1 MEPQVW
7 LKSTTSLLNQQ
18 TKTFSSS
25 TSTKPFLDRQLNNS
39 EWIRTLRYLKS
50 CSIKWLTEF
59 SNTDLASTNWESTLK
74 LLWSWSTTGYTM
86 AHCSSAAAAKRCS
99 WCLTP
104 DQKSLLSRPS
114 TVRKSMRSFATRGS
128 MITTLQIVISRAPC
142 FKMNA
147 RTTRVRFG
155 SEELGRMIS
164 SAWRRTITVL
174 TPSSF

>member
-1 MEPQVW
+1 MAPQVW
-7 LKSTTSLLNQQ
+7 PKSTTSLLNQQ
-18 TKTFSSS
+18 TKTYSFL
-25 TSTKPFLDRQLNNS
+25 TSNKHFLDRQWNSS
-39 EWIRTLRYLKS
+39 EWIRTLRDLKS

-104 DQKSLLSRPS
+104 DQKSLLCRPLTVSKS
-114 TVRKSMRSFATRGS
+114 TKSFATRDS
-128 MITTLQIVISRAPC
+128 MITILQIVISKAPC
-142 FKMNA
+142 FKTNA

-155 SEELGRMIS
+155 LEELGRMIS